1 MKDLS
6 IAFSENIENDKTSLV
21 TEDENDVCKFSC
33 DIRRLYKK
41 SKSLLYF
48 MTLITLYEEV
58 RRLLELIPQNLRRR
72 EKCLLDSKNRKAGSD
87 FHVIL

>member
-1 MKDLS
+1 MKNLS
-6 IAFSENIENDKTSLV
+6 ITFSENIENDETPLV

-41 SKSLLYF
+41 SKNLLYF

-58 RRLLELIPQNLRRR
+58 RRLLDLIPQNLRRR
-72 EKCLLDSKNRKAGSD
+72 EKCFLDSKNLKAGSD

>member
-1 MKDLS
+1 MKNLS
-6 IAFSENIENDKTSLV
+6 ITFSENIENDETSVV
-21 TEDENDVCKFSC
+21 TEHENDVCKFSC

-41 SKSLLYF
+41 SKNLLYF

-58 RRLLELIPQNLRRR
+58 RRLLDLIPQNLRRR
-72 EKCLLDSKNRKAGSD
+72 EKCLLDSKNFKAGSD

>member
-1 MKDLS
+1 MKNLS
-6 IAFSENIENDKTSLV
+6 ITFSENIENDETPLV
-21 TEDENDVCKFSC
+21 TGDENDVCKFSC

-41 SKSLLYF
+41 SKNLLYF

-58 RRLLELIPQNLRRR
+58 RRLLDLIPQNLRRR
-72 EKCLLDSKNRKAGSD
+72 EKYFLDSKNLKAGSD